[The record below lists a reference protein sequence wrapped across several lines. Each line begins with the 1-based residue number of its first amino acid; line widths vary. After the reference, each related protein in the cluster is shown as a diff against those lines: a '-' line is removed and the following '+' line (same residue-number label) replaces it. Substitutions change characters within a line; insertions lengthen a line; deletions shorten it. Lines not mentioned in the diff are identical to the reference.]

1 MGIATEE
8 CKLGKVD
15 GVLVYA
21 RRNQAGEAAV
31 LDAIDLDHSKIQSI
45 AEALANRGY
54 GVMRQTKVRAG
65 KVRYLFQAQ
74 WAGDGPP
81 PEDPLAGLR
90 SGMTTPD
97 TSKG

>member
-1 MGIATEE
+1 MGIAIEE

-15 GVLVYA
+15 GVLIYA

-31 LDAIDLDHSKIQSI
+31 LDAIDLDRSRIRAI

-65 KVRYLFQAQ
+65 KVRYLFQAR

-81 PEDPLAGLR
+81 PRDPLAGLR
-90 SGMTTPD
+90 SELTMPD
-97 TSKG
+97 TSKE